1 MAVVQIPNLPL
12 AVGLDGNELLE
23 IVQAGTSKKTYAQ
36 QLLNLGVP
44 VNTSTFIQS
53 VAQLRAM
60 PVMDNTPVYV
70 EGYYN
75 TYDQGGG
82 YFFGASGALPGTY
95 VDNGGTII
103 VPTGGDGSSAWI
115 RQREPAIDVR
125 QFGAKGDNS
134 TDDTTA
140 INNALAYAK
149 LNQKKVF
156 VPAGRYIVSQI
167 IVPDDIEFYGVA
179 IGNYG
184 NSPVKD
190 TSVIVQKQGVN
201 KDALVFTTFIE
212 GAYYRIGP
220 TYIHDLTIKKD
231 NGTTDTIG
239 NGINFADASGNYA
252 MVNGDFIIERV
263 QVRGFPENGIYAKLG
278 GTPCYFRTVDTLFNK
293 GYGIRWDG
301 EVNSQ
306 CIVFEDCAGDGNAGG
321 SAIKIAAQSSNATF
335 FIYGTYAEYRN
346 DNPYTSPTGAQP
358 HAIEIGD
365 FLGSNGTVYISGVE
379 AHSVVSSGPPL
390 FNDLIDSAIYVNIS
404 SSAYLPYISWKG
416 VGVLYTVGMPGN
428 AYVLR
433 DDNAGVTAD
442 YTCKDGYYANNKIS
456 GTNSTI
462 GGAGGGMGFGTGN
475 PSALVHINQPVLS
488 SSATYTNLKN
498 TKSHTAGYWNTCYL
512 TGSTNPDFYTYS
524 DGSVT
529 EIGATTNKTL
539 NFYSNNLLIFKA
551 NSGSGVAPGSDGSYN
566 LGNGSLRWD
575 TVYAVTGTINT
586 SDEREKT
593 NISSLS
599 ESEKAVAAKLKTLV
613 RSFKFKNAID
623 KKGNDARI
631 HFGVIAQDVMEAF
644 KSEGLDPFKYG
655 MICYDKWESLPER
668 KDEDGNIKENEVSA
682 GDRYGVRYE
691 ELFAFIISA
700 L

>member
-1 MAVVQIPNLPL
+1 MSVVQIPNLPL
-12 AVGLDGNELLE
+12 AVGIDGRELLE
-23 IVQAGTSKKTYAQ
+23 VVQAGTSKKLYAQ
-36 QLLNLGVP
+36 ELIALGVP
-44 VNTSTFIQS
+44 VNTATFVQS
-53 VAQLRAM
+53 IDQLRS
-60 PVMDNTPVYV
+60 VSVVVNTPYYV

-75 TYDQGGG
+75 EFDQGGG
-82 YFFGASGALPGTY
+82 YFFGATGALPGTY

-103 VPTGGDGSSAWI
+103 VPSGGDGSSAWI
-115 RQREPAIDVR
+115 RQRGPTIDVR

-134 TDDTTA
+134 TDDTSA

-156 VPAGRYIVSQI
+156 VPAGRYKVTQI
-167 IVPDDIEFYGVA
+167 IVPDDIEFYGVS

-184 NSPVKD
+184 NSPAKD
-190 TSVIVQKQGVN
+190 TSVIVQMQGVN

-239 NGINFADASGNYA
+239 NGINFCDAAGNYA

-263 QVRGFPENGIYAKLG
+263 QIRGFPENGIYAKLG
-278 GTPCYFRTVDTLFNK
+278 GTPCYFRTVDAIFNQ

-321 SAIKIAAQSSNATF
+321 AAIKIAAQSSNATF

-346 DNPYTSPTGAQP
+346 DNPYTSPVGAQP
-358 HAIEIGD
+358 YGIEIGN
-365 FLGSNGTVYISGVE
+365 FTGSNGTVYISGVE
-379 AHSVVSSGPPL
+379 AHNVVSAGPPL
-390 FNDLIDSAIYVNIS
+390 FNNLIDAAIYVNIT

-416 VGVLYTVGMPGN
+416 VGVLYNAANPGN

-433 DDNAGVTAD
+433 DDNAVVTAP
-442 YTCKDGYYANNKIS
+442 YTCKDGHYSNNKIA
-456 GTNSTI
+456 GTSSAN
-462 GGAGGGMGFGTGN
+462 GWDGFGTAS
-475 PSALVHINQPVLS
+475 PTALVHFNQPVLS
-488 SSATYTNLKN
+488 SSTTYANWKA
-498 TKSHTAGYWNTCYL
+498 TKSHTAGYWNVCYL
-512 TGSTNPDFYTYS
+512 TGSVNPDFYTYS

-529 EIGATTNKTL
+529 EFGTAVNKSL
-539 NFYSNNLLIFKA
+539 NLISNNTTIAKVSTGAGLT
-551 NSGSGVAPGSDGSYN
+551 PGSDGSYN
-566 LGNGSLRWD
+566 LGNGALRWN

-586 SDEREKT
+586 SDENEKT
-593 NISSLS
+593 DINSISSA
-599 ESEKAVAAKLKTLV
+599 EAKVANKLKSLV
-613 RSFKFKNAID
+613 KSFKFKDAVD
-623 KKGNDARI
+623 KKGNGARI
-631 HFGVIAQDVMEAF
+631 HFGVIAQDVISAF

-655 MICYDKWESLPER
+655 LVCFDKWDSSEER
-668 KDEDGNIKENEVSA
+668 KDEDGNIREESYQS
-682 GDRYGVRYE
+682 GQRYGVRYD
-691 ELFAFIISA
+691 ELFAFMISA